1 MYIACVLLR
10 SFHSRQ
16 SMRRRFESAYLKYA
30 LLKMVEAYPSAF
42 SLDTLGTQS
51 DIADTLADNTPKLF
65 QAFQQKYAGKIRR

>member
-1 MYIACVLLR
+1 
-10 SFHSRQ
+10 
-16 SMRRRFESAYLKYA
+16 
-30 LLKMVEAYPSAF
+30 MVEAYPSAF